1 MKFSCNRCNTKYS
14 LPDEKFAGK
23 VITLTCKRCGAKI
36 VVKPERQTPSEK
48 ITEEKS
54 RQLSSNRNRPLIQR
68 RTEKKIVSEEMA
80 VPKNIESERSAE
92 TKKIGQ
98 SEVLRQQKR
107 SVATEAHTKAGKQAP
122 QPDEKTKEGKRSE
135 EKRFLEDRDESSIE
149 KREEREKE
157 EEATWYYSRG
167 GEQKGPFTDTE
178 IQELVESN
186 VITPKTF
193 VWKDGMMDWMRAG
206 RCREFSRFLSVEP
219 ILEKKEKNAVEA
231 LRLDEVNKKYR
242 TDPAAESSSESSNPH
257 LQEEFFNKEVVD
269 RAVESHDEEVDWSRL
284 PSSEDTEVP
293 RENTR
298 IFIMRAGLSESAK
311 RRRMLLRAVIATIL
325 IGVFIFV
332 FLKNLNPILSAVGI
346 KMRTGIDLEME
357 DLDKDT
363 LSSMTPEERERY
375 RKALLGIKESKNLS
389 KEQKKS
395 LAMAIKQKKDSDIS
409 NLLFNTK
416 VEGNAVIYENLGR
429 ERLQGNFASGANL
442 DLEGKLANTGT
453 TTKIEGVDLSS
464 KINREEIDLTSR
476 LPDRVDNLNES
487 IIMAI
492 VNKNRGSLK
501 YCYERHLKA
510 SSSLEGK
517 VVFKI
522 TIQNSGQVGK
532 VESLSN
538 KIAGSLFEECILKE
552 LKKWTFP
559 KFRGEPIVFEVPFVL
574 TTIN

>member
-23 VITLTCKRCGAKI
+23 VITLTCKRCGTKI

-54 RQLSSNRNRPLIQR
+54 RQLPSNRNKPLIQR
-68 RTEKKIVSEEMA
+68 RTEKKIVSEEIS
-80 VPKNIESERSAE
+80 VPKNIESERSVE

-98 SEVLRQQKR
+98 SEVVEQQKR
-107 SVATEAHTKAGKQAP
+107 SEVTEAHTKTSKQAP
-122 QPDEKTKEGKRSE
+122 QPDARAKAGKRSE
-135 EKRFLEDRDESSIE
+135 EKKFLEDRDELSAE
-149 KREEREKE
+149 KLGEGG

-178 IQELVESN
+178 IQELVDNN

-193 VWKDGMMDWMRAG
+193 IWKDGMMDWMRAG
-206 RCREFSRFLSVEP
+206 RCREFNRFLSVEP
-219 ILEKKEKNAVEA
+219 ILEKREKNAVEA
-231 LRLDEVNKKYR
+231 LGLGEIGKKYR
-242 TDPAAESSSESSNPH
+242 SDAGAESPSEPFKPY
-257 LQEEFFNKEVVD
+257 LQEEFFNKEVGGSP
-269 RAVESHDEEVDWSRL
+269 VESHKEEVDWSRL
-284 PSSEDTEVP
+284 PPSEDSEAS

-298 IFIMRAGLSESAK
+298 VFIMRAGLSESAK
-311 RRRMLLRAVIATIL
+311 RRRMLFRAVTATLL

-346 KMRTGIDLEME
+346 KMKSGIDLEME

-389 KEQKKS
+389 REQKQS

-409 NLLFNTK
+409 NLLFNAK
-416 VEGNAVIYENLGR
+416 AEGSAIIYENLGR
-429 ERLQGNFASGANL
+429 ERLQGNSAGGANL
-442 DLEGKLANTGT
+442 DLESKLTSVGI
-453 TTKIEGVDLSS
+453 TTKVEGVDLSS
-464 KINREEIDLTSR
+464 KIERQEINLASR
-476 LPDRVDNLNES
+476 LPERVDNLNES
-487 IIMAI
+487 VIMAI

-517 VVFKI
+517 AVFKI
-522 TIQNSGQVGK
+522 TIQNTGEVTK
-532 VESLSN
+532 VESLSDR
-538 KIAGSLFEECILKE
+538 IAGSLFEECILKE
-552 LKKWTFP
+552 LKKWVFP
-559 KFRGEPIVFEVPFVL
+559 KFSGEPIVFEVPFVL